1 MGMDCIKTFYAL
13 GHQVLKECFP
23 GLPRY
28 EGLIKGLCRTV
39 PTQIMM
45 LQLLLAMSKKAC
57 KSSLFLA
64 DATPYP
70 VCHNKRI
77 FTHKV
82 FEGLAKRG
90 KSSMGWF
97 YGFKLHLVTD
107 EFGHLLALKVTS
119 GEVNE
124 RKPFE
129 QLLHSLKGT
138 VVADAAYLS
147 LELSETL
154 AQKSLLLL
162 TGVRKNMKKLMTRDQ
177 HKILKSRQMIE
188 VTFGIL

>member
-1 MGMDCIKTFYAL
+1 
-13 GHQVLKECFP
+13 
-23 GLPRY
+23 
-28 EGLIKGLCRTV
+28 
-39 PTQIMM
+39 
-45 LQLLLAMSKKAC
+45 
-57 KSSLFLA
+57 
-64 DATPYP
+64 
-70 VCHNKRI
+70 
-77 FTHKV
+77 
-82 FEGLAKRG
+82 
-90 KSSMGWF
+90 MGWF

-119 GEVNE
+119 AEVNE

-129 QLLHSLKGT
+129 QLLQSLKGT